1 MKTLVTF
8 LVTLENCTIKQYFFS
23 TDHCQQI
30 RSTVP
35 LPASPSQRDWVPCTI
50 YLPYHIVPREGFE
63 DGVIKDKDDYIRFRA
78 HCGDTLIKNP
88 DPAFDPDLSKKEI

>member
-1 MKTLVTF
+1 MIPLPNSGGCDHEDSGYFSGYFGELYYQAVFF
-8 LVTLENCTIKQYFFS
+8 LHGSLPANTK
-23 TDHCQQI
+23 H
-30 RSTVP
+30 RS

-78 HCGDTLIKNP
+78 TVAIR
-88 DPAFDPDLSKKEI
+88 